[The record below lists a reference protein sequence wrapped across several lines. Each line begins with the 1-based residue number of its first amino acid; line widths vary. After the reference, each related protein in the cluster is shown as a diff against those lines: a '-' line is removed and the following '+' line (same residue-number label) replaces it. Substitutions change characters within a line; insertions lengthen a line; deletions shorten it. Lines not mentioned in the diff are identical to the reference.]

1 MTFGA
6 KAAALDNDESTMPP
20 ITTATRKTT
29 QKLDETVVLD
39 IDSEA
44 MKYADEAMEWKTL
57 NKLLRA
63 EFRDWINRLNP
74 NLFTGIR
81 PNILRAMQLTFID
94 SGTVSYEGID
104 FHMNGKV
111 PGELLAANNGDINTL
126 VPQLQRLAIKRQLKT
141 RAKLLAKLS
150 EDYNPNMQEA
160 SAALELDPIMSDQD
174 SSLATGAQSFLG
186 NLHAKRS
193 GEYIFARTGF
203 KFLDRRMGGEWKPK
217 ALIIAAGGAGSGK
230 TALWLD
236 SQKKM
241 AQGYTSK
248 NGQVIQTASLFI
260 SLEMSKEDLMIR
272 MVANEL
278 HIDTNEISSGEFSI
292 TLSDHSEWE
301 TDEDVLTAIED
312 KTVELQQLP
321 MYVVDNGALTLSQIV
336 YEIRKHVHKYNVRV
350 VAIDYMQLVNHHPTG
365 NDNQDLGDMAITLKE
380 LAKRENITII
390 LLSQINR
397 NGEGLDAIRDSGEVQ
412 AVADVV
418 IQLIPDADETSAT
431 PVKTIDIGWWKN
443 RYGLAGKK
451 TPILFNGAWQ
461 KFVEG

>member
-6 KAAALDNDESTMPP
+6 KAAVLDNEDYVPTTSTNV
-20 ITTATRKTT
+20 TANTGKT
-29 QKLDETVVLD
+29 QKLEAVDPVEKQRYTDET
-39 IDSEA
+39 I
-44 MKYADEAMEWKTL
+44 EWKLL
-57 NKLLRA
+57 NKLMRD
-63 EFRDWINRLNP
+63 EYRDWINRLNP

-81 PNILRAMQLTFID
+81 ADILRAMQLTFVD
-94 SGTVSYEGID
+94 NGVVSYEGID
-104 FHMNGKV
+104 YHMKGKV
-111 PGELLAANNGDINTL
+111 PGELLAANSGDINTL
-126 VPQLQRLAIKRQLKT
+126 SKQAQRLAIKRQLKNK
-141 RAKLLAKLS
+141 AQILAKLA
-150 EDYNPNMQEA
+150 EEYDPDMQEA
-160 SAALELDPIMSDQD
+160 TAALELDPIMADQD
-174 SSLATGAQSFLG
+174 SSLATGAQAFLG

-193 GEYIFARTGF
+193 GDYIFAKTGF

-241 AQGYTSK
+241 AQGYASK
-248 NGQVIQTASLFI
+248 TGELISTPSLFL

-278 HIDTNEISSGEFSI
+278 KIDSNEISSGEFN
-292 TLSDHSEWE
+292 TALSDHDEWE
-301 TDEDVLTAIED
+301 TEDDILRAIED

-321 MYVVDNGALTLSQIV
+321 MYVVDNGALTLAQIV

-350 VAIDYMQLVNHHPTG
+350 VCIDYMQLINHHPTG
-365 NDNQDLGDMAITLKE
+365 NDNQDLGDLAITLKE

-418 IQLIPDADETSAT
+418 IQLIPDTDETTAT
-431 PVKTIDIGWWKN
+431 AVKTIDIGWWKN
-443 RYGLAGKK
+443 RYGMAGKK
-451 TPILFNGAWQ
+451 TSVLFNGAWQ
-461 KFVEG
+461 QFVEG